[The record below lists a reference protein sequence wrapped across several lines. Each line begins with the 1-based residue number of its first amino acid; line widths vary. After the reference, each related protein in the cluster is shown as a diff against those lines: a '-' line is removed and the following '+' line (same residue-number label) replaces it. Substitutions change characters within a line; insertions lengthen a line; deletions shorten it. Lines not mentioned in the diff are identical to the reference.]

1 MPKTQK
7 GKSILAAIGL
17 FLILMAYMDPTHI
30 LVITLLKYLLVVVV
44 IVWFVQHTWHK
55 IRNHGTI

>member
-30 LVITLLKYLLVVVV
+30 LVITLIKYLLVVVA

-55 IRNHGTI
+55 IRNRGTV